1 MFRDLLK
8 TDIKLII
15 HRPVL
20 LSGILV
26 PILLVLILKF
36 IFPFI
41 TILISSHGRL
51 QPDNYFTIISLIL
64 IFSIPLAVGILM
76 ASGFSDRNLLSA
88 PSLIKQKE
96 IKVIFLIRVAE
107 SFIISFV
114 LVLIP
119 IVIAD
124 PVPSEGWLRTI
135 YISVLLAI
143 QSVNILFLITNRI
156 YHKAESSIIY
166 LICTLLIIAIPAGL
180 LLKNPFNCL
189 SFFSPLYWISWAWIT
204 KMTIES
210 IISGAI
216 SIIIISVPVFLIY
229 RILFDKKSSGVN

>member
-15 HRPVL
+15 HKPVL
-20 LSGILV
+20 ISGIV
-26 PILLVLILKF
+26 IPFLLVLILKF

-41 TILISSHGRL
+41 SILISSQGRL
-51 QPDNYFTIISLIL
+51 QPENYFTIISLIL
-64 IFSIPLAVGILM
+64 IFSIPLTVGILM
-76 ASGFSDRNLLSA
+76 ASGFSNRNLLSA

-96 IKVIFLIRVAE
+96 IKVIFLIRAAE

-124 PVPSEGWLRTI
+124 PVSSEGWLRTI
-135 YISVLLAI
+135 YVSALLAI
-143 QSVNILFLITNRI
+143 QSVNVLFLITNRI
-156 YHKAESSIIY
+156 FHKADSSIIY
-166 LICTLLIIAIPAGL
+166 LISALLIIAIPAGL
-180 LLKNPFNCL
+180 LLKYPFNCFA
-189 SFFSPLYWISWAWIT
+189 FFSPLYWISWAWIT
-204 KMTIES
+204 KVTIES

-216 SIIIISVPVFLIY
+216 SILIISVPVSLIY
-229 RILFDKKSSGVN
+229 RILFIEKSAGAN